1 MAILHNY
8 CSKCGA
14 NVKGAQG
21 ICPSCGKTLS
31 EELLYENI
39 EQVGAGGIG
48 YSDITDHESF
58 KAYKKYTKKVQMIG
72 FPLIAVFLIV
82 VLIVMGTG
90 PITAVL
96 AGIFTY
102 ILMLII
108 GLFSGRK
115 KPSWEGTVEKKSYYR
130 RRRRD
135 KADQD
140 IYTVVFRTDSGK
152 KKSQK
157 WINNSVIYDYLTEGD
172 RVRFLGNLGSP
183 YAYEKYDKSKEIEIP
198 CVSCGAKMDPRYD
211 YCTACGSILL
221 KGKV

>member
-1 MAILHNY
+1 MAILHKY

-14 NVKGAQG
+14 NIKGAQG

-31 EELLYENI
+31 EELLYQNI

-90 PITAVL
+90 PIAAVL

-102 ILMLII
+102 ILLLII
-108 GLFSGRK
+108 ALLSGRK
-115 KPSWEGTVEKKSYYR
+115 KPSWEGTVEKKRYFR

-157 WINNSVIYDYLTEGD
+157 WINNSVIYDYLRTHTTAENPLAISTSSGSYTVWYTTETSIPKPNGD
-172 RVRFLGNLGSP
+172 YRVSGDNIAGYIITVR
-183 YAYEKYDKSKEIEIP
+183 E
-198 CVSCGAKMDPRYD
+198 
-211 YCTACGSILL
+211 
-221 KGKV
+221 

>member
-1 MAILHNY
+1 MAILHKY

-14 NVKGAQG
+14 NIKGAQG
-21 ICPSCGKTLS
+21 ICPSCGNTLS
-31 EELLYENI
+31 DELLYENI

-72 FPLIAVFLIV
+72 LRLVAAFLIV
-82 VLIVMGTG
+82 VLIVTG
-90 PITAVL
+90 IGPVAAVL
-96 AGIFTY
+96 TGIVIY

-108 GLFSGRK
+108 ALLSGRK
-115 KPSWEGTVEKKSYYR
+115 KPSWEGTVEKKRYHR
-130 RRRRD
+130 RRNKNDSD
-135 KADQD
+135 KD

-152 KKSQK
+152 KKSQD
-157 WINNSVIYDYLTEGD
+157 WTNNSVIYDYLTEGD

-183 YAYEKYDKSKEIEIP
+183 YAYEKYDKSNEFEIP

-211 YCTACGSILL
+211 YCTTCGSILL